1 VPTRSSFPVTL
12 VRPPS
17 RPRFPSSRLGNRAS
31 LKLLPRTILR
41 VRGEFSWNTRDVME
55 SGLRL
60 VSEDGPE
67 AEQQRLI
74 DLFVSRHSAV
84 GGSP

>member
-1 VPTRSSFPVTL
+1 
-12 VRPPS
+12 
-17 RPRFPSSRLGNRAS
+17 
-31 LKLLPRTILR
+31 LLRTILR